1 VRRFLGDNLFKAGIA
16 AVWVAGGRFLGLAWT
31 VAVIAT
37 LGIADYGLYAMAF
50 SLSSL
55 IAAPLDN
62 AFHVRSMREDESRFA
77 AERTGRALVGV
88 VLLAVGLAVFGQFF
102 VAGFALA
109 VAGGEMLFNACK
121 SRALRD
127 GNPNIV
133 MRLDTARQAASIVV
147 ASAYLFLA
155 PALLGSAPSLELA
168 CLIYLW
174 PYAVVLV
181 AAVLTTAGFR
191 PGVPGRPKELL
202 LFFVDALIIALHMQG
217 DILLLGMLTDS
228 TITGYYSVASVLA
241 MAVASVGQMYAQ
253 TFHGPLREAGGNPAA
268 GPGRKA
274 TMGLSA
280 GLAGLVFLAGLVLL
294 LTGLAPQIAVALMI
308 LSLFVAVRFTSLVMT
323 TILYIQG
330 KDRQRV
336 AGGAVAAVFKLALV
350 AVLAVPLGAA
360 GAALAAVAAELV
372 QAAWYFRAAHRA
384 PHSEPLPKQALQD
397 AREGSL

>member
-1 VRRFLGDNLFKAGIA
+1 MGENLLKAGIA
-16 AVWVAGGRFLGLAWT
+16 AIWVAGGRFLGLAWT

-37 LGIADYGLYAMAF
+37 LGISDYGLYAMAF

-62 AFHVRSMREDESRFA
+62 AFHVRSMREGESRFA
-77 AERTGRALVGV
+77 AERTGRALVGA
-88 VLLAVGLAVFGQFF
+88 VLLLAGLAVFGQFF

-127 GNPNIV
+127 GHPNIV
-133 MRLDTARQAASIVV
+133 MRLDTVRQTASIVV
-147 ASAYLFLA
+147 ASAYLFLSQ
-155 PALLGSAPSLELA
+155 PLLGSAPTLETA
-168 CLIYLW
+168 CLVYLW

-181 AAVLTTAGFR
+181 AAAVTTAGTR
-191 PGVPGRPKELL
+191 PGVPGKPRELL

-217 DILLLGMLTDS
+217 DILLLGILTDS

-274 TMGLSA
+274 TFALSA
-280 GLAGLVFLAGLVLL
+280 GLAALVFLAGLVLL
-294 LTGLAPQIAVALMI
+294 LTGLAPQIAVALMV

-330 KDRQRV
+330 QDRQRV
-336 AGGAVAAVFKLALV
+336 AGGAVAAVLKLLLV
-350 AVLAVPLGAA
+350 AALAVPLGAG
-360 GAALAAVAAELV
+360 GAALAAVVAEIV
-372 QAAWYFRAAHRA
+372 QAAWYFRAAHRPRPVQAA
-384 PHSEPLPKQALQD
+384 PGGAALQTIE
-397 AREGSL
+397 EGSR